1 MVSKKNILITAG
13 FLLML
18 NVFAWQEVFELAGP
32 HYLRVDFL
40 SVGQGDSVFIKTPE
54 GHKIL
59 IDGGP
64 NSMVLEKLNTRMPF
78 WDKEIDLVILTHPEK
93 DHMTGLLDVLQKYKV
108 DYFLWTGVV
117 KNDAE
122 NKKLAEVLK
131 EAQKSSRNFMLASL
145 SPGNTKVI
153 TASPG
158 EEIKAGNVL
167 IDILFPL
174 ENLAGQEA
182 KSTSNDTGVVSK
194 IIYGKNSFL
203 FTADIDMAGE
213 RKIIDKIASSQA
225 PRNDGLKSD
234 VLKVAHHGSKYSTS
248 EEFLQAVSPEI
259 AVIEVGKDNTYGHP
273 TPETLQ
279 RLEKFGIKV
288 LRTDVNNTVKFI
300 SDGNNLKLINQN

>member
-1 MVSKKNILITAG
+1 L
-13 FLLML
+13 FLLAL

-32 HYLRVDFL
+32 HYLLVDFL
-40 SVGQGDSVFIKTPE
+40 SVGQGDSVFIKTPQ

-64 NSMVLEKLNTRMPF
+64 NSMVLEKLNALMPF

-122 NKKLAEVLK
+122 NKKLAEVLI

-145 SPGNTKVI
+145 SPGNTKVV

-158 EEIKAGNVL
+158 QEIRAGNVL

-174 ENLAGQEA
+174 ENLAGQ
-182 KSTSNDTGVVSK
+182 KLRDSSNDSGVVAK
-194 IIYGKNSFL
+194 LFYGSNSVL

-213 RKIIDKIASSQA
+213 RKIIKSGEDIV
-225 PRNDGLKSD
+225 SD
-234 VLKVAHHGSKYSTS
+234 VLKVAHHGSKYSSS
-248 EEFLQAVSPEI
+248 EEFLQAVNPKI
-259 AVIEVGKDNTYGHP
+259 AIIEVGKNSYGHP
-273 TPETLQ
+273 TPEVLQ
-279 RLEKFGIKV
+279 RLQKYDIKT
-288 LRTDVNNTVKFI
+288 LRTDVNGDVKLM
-300 SDGNNLKLINQN
+300 SDGKNIQTQ

>member
-1 MVSKKNILITAG
+1 M
-13 FLLML
+13 
-18 NVFAWQEVFELAGP
+18 AGP
-32 HYLRVDFL
+32 HYLLVDFL
-40 SVGQGDSVFIKTPE
+40 SVGQGDSVFIKTPQ

-64 NSMVLEKLNTRMPF
+64 NSMVLEKLNALMPF

-122 NKKLAEVLK
+122 NKKLAEVLI

-145 SPGNTKVI
+145 SPGNTKVV

-158 EEIKAGNVL
+158 QEIRAGNVL

-174 ENLAGQEA
+174 ENLAGQ
-182 KSTSNDTGVVSK
+182 KLRDSSNDSGVVAK
-194 IIYGKNSFL
+194 LFYGSNSVL

-213 RKIIDKIASSQA
+213 RKIIKSGEDIV
-225 PRNDGLKSD
+225 SD
-234 VLKVAHHGSKYSTS
+234 VLKVAHHGSKYSSS
-248 EEFLQAVSPEI
+248 EEFLQAVNPKI
-259 AVIEVGKDNTYGHP
+259 AIIEVGKNSYGHP
-273 TPETLQ
+273 TPEVLQ
-279 RLEKFGIKV
+279 RLQKYDIKT
-288 LRTDVNNTVKFI
+288 LRTDVNGDVKLM
-300 SDGNNLKLINQN
+300 SDGKNIQTQ